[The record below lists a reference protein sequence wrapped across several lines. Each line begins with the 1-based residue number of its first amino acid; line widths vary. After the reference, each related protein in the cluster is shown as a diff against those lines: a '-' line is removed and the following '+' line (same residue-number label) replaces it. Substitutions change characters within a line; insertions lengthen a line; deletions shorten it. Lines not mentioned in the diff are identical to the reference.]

1 MDLTPH
7 TLGEYCALLEPQLA
21 APLPEGLDLSQSVAL
36 VSCDSQEVVPG
47 TLFLCKGAHFKEAYL
62 SQAAQRGAVAYVSQT
77 PYPAVDLPCILV
89 SDMRQVMAPLAD
101 RYYGHPSGP
110 LSVIGI
116 TGTKGKSS
124 TAYYLKYILD
134 EYLAEQ
140 GGPESGIISSI
151 DTYDGSE
158 RLESHLTTPEP
169 LDLQRHFAHAVA
181 AGIPYLTMEVSSQA
195 LKYHRTLC
203 TRFAAACFLNIG
215 LDHISPIEHPDF
227 EDYFSSKLRIF
238 AQAEV
243 GCVNLDCEHAGR
255 VLAAAQTGSRQV
267 ITFSQKDPEADI
279 YASQVRKRGNDILF
293 RVRSRRFSREFRLT
307 MPGLFNVENALAAIA
322 VCEGLNIPERAV
334 YVGLMKARVPGRME
348 VYTNADSHIVAIVD
362 YAHNRMSFETLFR
375 SVQTEYPGRRVVTVF
390 GCPGKKALDRR
401 RDLGEISGRCSDLV
415 VLTEEDSGE
424 EDTLSIC
431 REIASYVEAQG
442 CDYSIEPNRG
452 EAIRQA
458 VLGCREPS
466 VLLITGKGAETRQK
480 RGTEYID
487 TPSDVDYVQSFLQE
501 YDVRHGLDGMEKV
514 RSLLSILPI
523 LKRDEGR
530 TVVVKYGGSALGAEA
545 ATDTTLQ
552 DVAALRMVGVRVVLV
567 HGGGK
572 HITALLDKLQV
583 PTRFE
588 NGYRYTD
595 QAVLETA
602 EMALSAQVNKA
613 IVSRLSQLEVSAVGL
628 SGKDGGLLTAVEKD
642 PALGRVGSIT
652 RVEPRI
658 LQTLLDGDFLP
669 VVSPIAAGEDGGGFN
684 CNADDA
690 ARAVAAALGAD
701 KLIFLTDTAGVLI
714 DSHNSKT
721 AVPHM
726 DVKRAE
732 ELIDTGLIAG
742 GMVPKVRGCIQA
754 IRAGVGEV
762 SILDGRVEHALLL
775 EMLNQR
781 VQGTTITG

>member
-158 RLESHLTTPEP
+158 RFESHLTTPEP

-466 VLLITGKGAETRQK
+466 VLLIIGKGAETRQK

>member
-1 MDLTPH
+1 M
-7 TLGEYCALLEPQLA
+7 
-21 APLPEGLDLSQSVAL
+21 S
-36 VSCDSQEVVPG
+36 
-47 TLFLCKGAHFKEAYL
+47 
-62 SQAAQRGAVAYVSQT
+62 SQT

-158 RLESHLTTPEP
+158 RFESHLTTPEP

-255 VLAAAQTGSRQV
+255 VLAAAQAGSRQV